1 MLFSFQD
8 HRGLYVSNFAG
19 KFSYTKKQ
27 IKVER
32 KDVASILSWREG
44 YFTFKSQ
51 SLNTILS
58 KLSKY
63 YKIQFIKGLDE
74 KVLPDVRLTRSRDGS
89 TGTATFRFK
98 NANILDKSLALS
110 GEITGMYMI
119 DKEGILETR
128 DVSAQFINGKPQAVE
143 SIYIMK
149 SPEAWDR
156 FMRFMK
162 RYGES
167 NGLVFTKA

>member
-1 MLFSFQD
+1 MK
-8 HRGLYVSNFAG
+8 SNKIFLLL
-19 KFSYTKKQ
+19 KKAMTA
-27 IKVER
+27 R
-32 KDVASILSWREG
+32 
-44 YFTFKSQ
+44 
-51 SLNTILS
+51 
-58 KLSKY
+58 
-63 YKIQFIKGLDE
+63 IQFIKGIDE
-74 KVLPDVRLTRSRDGS
+74 RVLPDIRLTRSRDGS

>member
-1 MLFSFQD
+1 MTA
-8 HRGLYVSNFAG
+8 H
-19 KFSYTKKQ
+19 
-27 IKVER
+27 
-32 KDVASILSWREG
+32 
-44 YFTFKSQ
+44 
-51 SLNTILS
+51 
-58 KLSKY
+58 
-63 YKIQFIKGLDE
+63 IQFIKGIDE
-74 KVLPDVRLTRSRDGS
+74 KVLPDIRLTRSRDGS

-98 NANILDKSLALS
+98 NANVLDKSLALN

-119 DKEGILETR
+119 DKEGVLETR
-128 DVSAQFINGKPQAVE
+128 DVSARFINGKPQAVE

-149 SPEAWDR
+149 SPEGWDR